1 MKSENAVF
9 DAIIFDLDG
18 VIVDTRVVV
27 EKVWFEWAVKN
38 EKNWENV
45 KNNIH
50 GKRTVEIIR
59 QFAPELNEESIVK
72 IIEDK
77 QAEDIDNICVGEG
90 ALECLKIIK
99 DCKWA
104 VVTSN
109 TRTAALD
116 KIGNV
121 QFTVP
126 DVLITGDDVKN
137 GKPSPEGY
145 LMAAS
150 RLGVEP
156 ENCLVVE
163 DSPAGVKAGKNAD
176 MFVVGVKTTHMGS
189 FLRNADIIVT
199 SLNDLRITC
208 SDGLDGKKINM
219 TKVL

>member
-18 VIVDTRVVV
+18 VIVDTRTVV
-27 EKVWFEWAVKN
+27 EKVWFEWAVVN
-38 EKNWENV
+38 EINWEDV

-59 QFAPELNEESIVK
+59 QFAPELNEESVVK

-77 QAEDIDNICVGEG
+77 QAEDIDNIFVVEG

-104 VVTSN
+104 IVTSN
-109 TRTAALD
+109 TRTAALK
-116 KIGNV
+116 KIGAG

-126 DVLITGDDVKN
+126 DVLITGDDVIN
-137 GKPSPEGY
+137 GKPSPDGY
-145 LMAAS
+145 LMAAA
-150 RLGVEP
+150 RLEVEP

-163 DSPAGVKAGKNAD
+163 DSPAGVKAGKNAG
-176 MFVVGVKTTHMGS
+176 MFVAGVKTTHRGS

-199 SLNDLRITC
+199 SLNDLRISC
-208 SDGLDGKKINM
+208 SDSPDGKKINVA
-219 TKVL
+219 KVL